1 MAAPFDPPAADLP
14 GKPFVPAWVPPPTT
28 KQDIDWAQLRTIE
41 LSLLDSPDPAVV
53 QKLVDTCRGAI
64 KDDGFIFL
72 TDYGV
77 SYEQLHR
84 QFDIAQYLHRN
95 ISEEDKKRLHWNPDG
110 NGTFAGW
117 KPQYGWKTEKGAPD
131 GIEHFN
137 YYAPQFEALD
147 RVPTVMHPFWDEIVA
162 FCNYLTFSVNKRLL
176 KLLSKVLE
184 LDDDYLW
191 DRVQSKNSPVGQ
203 GYFRQAI
210 YYPADAELSERAKGS
225 RMNGHCDYG
234 TTTMLFSVPISSLQI
249 WGRDEKWRYV
259 KYNPGALVI
268 NIGETLE
275 LVSGGHFRATRH
287 RVVDP
292 PEDQRNDERLSIV
305 LFQASEG
312 DLRMEPAYESPLLK
326 REGCIDSQGAY
337 REFKRLREKG
347 VPIPTNREW
356 REVQIADSHHSTD
369 PAPNDRIFYVNG
381 VKHIEREYLGVKIVL
396 PA

>member
-1 MAAPFDPPAADLP
+1 MAELFNPPAADLP
-14 GKPFVPAWVPPPTT
+14 GKPFVEQWVRPSTT
-28 KQDIDWAQLRTIE
+28 KLDIDWAQLRTIE
-41 LSLLDSPDPAVV
+41 LSLLDSPDPKVV
-53 QKLVDTCRGAI
+53 QNLVDTCRAAI
-64 KDDGFIFL
+64 RDDGFIFL

-77 SYEQLHR
+77 SYDQHR
-84 QFDIAQYLHRN
+84 SVPPPQHERRRQGTPAL
-95 ISEEDKKRLHWNPDG
+95 EPDES
-110 NGTFAGW
+110 GTFAGW
-117 KPQYGWKTEKGAPD
+117 KPRFGWRRDKGAPD
-131 GIEHFN
+131 GIEHYN
-137 YYAPQFEALD
+137 YYQPQFESMD
-147 RVPTVMHPFWDEIVA
+147 KVPTCMHPFWDEILA
-162 FCNYLTFSVNKRLL
+162 FCNYLTYSVNRRLL

-184 LDDDYLW
+184 LPDDWLW
-191 DRVQSKNSPVGQ
+191 DRVQSKNGPVGQ
-203 GYFRQAI
+203 GYFRQAM
-210 YYPADAELSERAKGS
+210 YYPADADVTARGKGT

-292 PEDQRNDERLSIV
+292 PEDQLKEERLSIV

-337 REFKRLREKG
+337 REFKKLREKG
-347 VPIPTNREW
+347 MAIPTNRQW
-356 REVQIADSHHSTD
+356 REVQIADSHHPTD
-369 PAPNDRIFYVNG
+369 AAPNDTIVYING
-381 VKHIEREYLGVKIVL
+381 AKHLKREYLGVNILL